1 MNARSQNKIVMQH
14 VLIFKTNIATAQ
26 ARSKVAPL
34 LDQQPFIEKWT
45 VDMEDV
51 DCVLRVVA
59 AEPVPDRIIALINA
73 SEYECA
79 ELED

>member
-1 MNARSQNKIVMQH
+1 MNARSQNTLVMQH
-14 VLIFKTNIATAQ
+14 VLIFKTNIATPE
-26 ARSKVAPL
+26 ARSKVAPV
-34 LDQQPFIEKWT
+34 LDQQPFIDRWT

-73 SEYECA
+73 SAYECA